1 MRKYTGTPGRL
12 GRFAALTVALTT
24 AGLVAG
30 CSTHSS
36 SNPAAAIA
44 PKAAGASGTASA
56 GAPATPPSS
65 SPTASPATTSPATA
79 SPATASPAPLSTA
92 GNGTQLGAYAFQLT
106 NGYSAPLGAT
116 APTQAEIASG
126 GSCDIEYN
134 GEIYS
139 CNQEKIVSLPNGST
153 PSYSA
158 CTTGTLFVNDVDPT
172 EGNVFCIIET
182 SGSVAGVSVASAGST
197 PNYYISVKVTVWQYV
212 S

>member
-1 MRKYTGTPGRL
+1 
-12 GRFAALTVALTT
+12 
-24 AGLVAG
+24 
-30 CSTHSS
+30 
-36 SNPAAAIA
+36 
-44 PKAAGASGTASA
+44 
-56 GAPATPPSS
+56 
-65 SPTASPATTSPATA
+65 
-79 SPATASPAPLSTA
+79 LSTA